1 MRKERHASMLLACVG
16 LVASVLAC
24 NAPTPTQVPSLVG
37 TPDAAS
43 PVPAQETPLPSA
55 TQVPPEATPTT
66 ALPTATE
73 ATATEATATE
83 AAATETPSGTMPPTP
98 SAARPTPA
106 PPVSTGPLDFV
117 VPGRLDAWQ
126 PLDNG
131 GYEAT
136 IILNITG
143 GAPPYTIHHDLDVFV
158 TEETDPA
165 IVFEAQGCSA
175 LVHTII
181 VESTD
186 GQSVTHDYWIPV
198 PWCD

>member
-1 MRKERHASMLLACVG
+1 MRNERHASMLLAFVV
-16 LVASVLAC
+16 LVASALAC
-24 NAPTPTQVPSLVG
+24 NAPTPTQVPPLVG

-43 PVPAQETPLPSA
+43 PVPAQETPSPSA
-55 TQVPPEATPTT
+55 TQAPPEAT
-66 ALPTATE
+66 ATQAA
-73 ATATEATATE
+73 ATQT
-83 AAATETPSGTMPPTP
+83 AATETPSGTMPPTP

-106 PPVSTGPLDFV
+106 PPVSTGPLDFI

>member
-1 MRKERHASMLLACVG
+1 MRKEWRASGLLAYVV
-16 LVASVLAC
+16 LLASILAC

-73 ATATEATATE
+73 ATATEAAP
-83 AAATETPSGTMPPTP
+83 TETPSGTMPPTP

-158 TEETDPA
+158 TEEAAPA

>member
-1 MRKERHASMLLACVG
+1 MRKEWHASMLLAFVG

-43 PVPAQETPLPSA
+43 PVPAQETPLPSP
-55 TQVPPEATPTT
+55 TQVSPEATPTT

-73 ATATEATATE
+73 TAP
-83 AAATETPSGTMPPTP
+83 TETPLVTKPPTP
-98 SAARPTPA
+98 SAGRPTPA
-106 PPVSTGPLDFV
+106 PPVSTGPLGFAI
-117 VPGRLDAWQ
+117 PGRLDNWQ

-136 IILNITG
+136 IILRITG
-143 GAPPYTIHHDLDVFV
+143 GAPPYTVHHDLDVFV

-165 IVFEAQGCSA
+165 IIFEAQGCSA

>member
-1 MRKERHASMLLACVG
+1 MRNERHASMLLACVG

-55 TQVPPEATPTT
+55 TQVPPDATPTQ
-66 ALPTATE
+66 
-73 ATATEATATE
+73 
-83 AAATETPSGTMPPTP
+83 AAPTETPSGTMPPTP

>member
-1 MRKERHASMLLACVG
+1 MRKERYASMLLACIG
-16 LVASVLAC
+16 LVATVLAC
-24 NAPTPTQVPSLVG
+24 NAPTPTQGPSLVG

-43 PVPAQETPLPSA
+43 PPSP

-83 AAATETPSGTMPPTP
+83 ATATQAAPTETPSGTMPPTP

-158 TEETDPA
+158 TKEAAPA

>member
-1 MRKERHASMLLACVG
+1 MRKERHASMLLAFVG
-16 LVASVLAC
+16 LVVSVLAC

-37 TPDAAS
+37 TPDTAS

-66 ALPTATE
+66 VPP
-73 ATATEATATE
+73 TATE
-83 AAATETPSGTMPPTP
+83 AAATEAAPTEIPSVTEPSTPST
-98 SAARPTPA
+98 ARPTPA
-106 PPVSTGPLDFV
+106 PPVSTGPLDFA

-136 IILNITG
+136 IILHITG

>member
-1 MRKERHASMLLACVG
+1 MRNERHASMLLAFVG

-24 NAPTPTQVPSLVG
+24 NAPTPTQVPPLVG

-55 TQVPPEATPTT
+55 TQAPPEATPTT
-66 ALPTATE
+66 ALPTATQ
-73 ATATEATATE
+73 
-83 AAATETPSGTMPPTP
+83 AAATETPSGTRPPTP
-98 SAARPTPA
+98 SAGRPTPA
-106 PPVSTGPLDFV
+106 PPVSTGPLDCV

-126 PLDNG
+126 TLDNG
-131 GYEAT
+131 AYEAT

-143 GAPPYTIHHDLDVFV
+143 GAPPYTVHHDLDVFV

-165 IVFEAQGCSA
+165 IIFEARGCSA